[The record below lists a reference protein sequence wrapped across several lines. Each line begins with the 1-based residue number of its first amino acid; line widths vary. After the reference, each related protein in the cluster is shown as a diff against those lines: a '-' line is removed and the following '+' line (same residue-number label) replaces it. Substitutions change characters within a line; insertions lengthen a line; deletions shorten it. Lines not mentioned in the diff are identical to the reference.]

1 MPHFQSGFTDKDRI
15 NDMLS
20 CEKFLS
26 SNWSTAAN
34 EMVQQELFQDT
45 MQFLNETHNAQ
56 RQLFQVMQQKG
67 WYQTDQANQQQ
78 ISQTASQYSQK
89 TQPEAN
95 RQFQSQY

>member
-1 MPHFQSGFTDKDRI
+1 MPNLQGGFSDKDRL

-26 SNWSTAAN
+26 SNWSSAAN

-45 MQFLNETHNAQ
+45 LQFLNETHNAQ

-67 WYQTDQANQQQ
+67 WYQTDQASQQQ
-78 ISQTASQYSQK
+78 VSQTASQLINK
-89 TQPEAN
+89 NQPQAN
-95 RQFQSQY
+95 PQFQNQY